1 MLEKYAELLVKQGVN
16 LQPGQEL
23 VIDSSIECFELVRAV
38 AKVAYEVGAKDV
50 IVNYTDEKI
59 SRLRYENCDIE
70 HFATIPQC
78 IIELKN
84 QYALKHAAVLS
95 ITSSDPEAMKGIDP
109 LKIQTYRKAL
119 KTACS
124 TFYDHLD
131 LGIDRWCI
139 AGAPSVAWANKVFPD
154 MSDKEAVNALWQAIY
169 KVTRCN
175 QDNPIEAWNEHR
187 HSFEKRVQIL
197 NEKKIKSL
205 HYTNQL
211 GTDLTIGMNKGY
223 LFAGGGS
230 YTTDGIYSFP
240 NIPTEEIFTSPNKN
254 QVDGIVYSSMPLNFN
269 GNIID
274 EFSITFKEGRIVDYS
289 AKEGYDVL
297 KSIIETDEGSHY
309 LGEVALVPYASPIRE
324 LGILFYNT
332 LFDEN
337 ASCHLAIGRGFSE
350 CIENG
355 LEMNKEQLFEKGIN
369 DSLTHVDFMIGTKD
383 LSIVATLENGE
394 EFIIFKDG
402 NFAF

>member
-70 HFATIPQC
+70 HFATIPQY

-197 NEKKIKSL
+197 NEKKSN
-205 HYTNQL
+205 HC
-211 GTDLTIGMNKGY
+211 
-223 LFAGGGS
+223 
-230 YTTDGIYSFP
+230 
-240 NIPTEEIFTSPNKN
+240 
-254 QVDGIVYSSMPLNFN
+254 
-269 GNIID
+269 II
-274 EFSITFKEGRIVDYS
+274 RI
-289 AKEGYDVL
+289 
-297 KSIIETDEGSHY
+297 
-309 LGEVALVPYASPIRE
+309 
-324 LGILFYNT
+324 N
-332 LFDEN
+332 
-337 ASCHLAIGRGFSE
+337 
-350 CIENG
+350 
-355 LEMNKEQLFEKGIN
+355 
-369 DSLTHVDFMIGTKD
+369 
-383 LSIVATLENGE
+383 
-394 EFIIFKDG
+394 
-402 NFAF
+402 